1 MCFDFFSLGP
11 LYISECAPKHLRGS
25 LTTLFNLA
33 VVGGQVFASVI
44 CGLFSYL
51 PASYN
56 WRLMLAFGAIPA
68 LIQMV
73 GFMTLPY
80 SPSWLVIKNRKDEAK
95 QVLRDIRQE
104 PPTPEG
110 QEDPVVTEL
119 NEIVEEHET
128 AKEGEHVTL
137 WKLWTTNPPVRR
149 AMILGCSLWAVS
161 QLAGINTIMYYGAV
175 IIRKAGFDGNR
186 SFDIWITVPL
196 FTMQL
201 IGILVCF
208 KIIDL
213 KGRRWTLLTSMSM
226 VATGLFVIAIGF
238 VIGSGNLTAL
248 AMCFYLFSFGLGL
261 STMPYTMNA
270 EIYPTEFR
278 GHCVAQSTAVFWLS
292 NFVVSVTFLSLM
304 RATSEAF
311 TFFLYTGIV
320 IASGIWFYFLVPET
334 SGLSLHEI
342 QALFEN
348 GSNGKKATNNGDDDA
363 SDESSELNNTPVPT
377 YV

>member
-1 MCFDFFSLGP
+1 
-11 LYISECAPKHLRGS
+11 
-25 LTTLFNLA
+25 
-33 VVGGQVFASVI
+33 
-44 CGLFSYL
+44 
-51 PASYN
+51 
-56 WRLMLAFGAIPA
+56 
-68 LIQMV
+68 
-73 GFMTLPY
+73 
-80 SPSWLVIKNRKDEAK
+80 
-95 QVLRDIRQE
+95 
-104 PPTPEG
+104 
-110 QEDPVVTEL
+110 
-119 NEIVEEHET
+119 
-128 AKEGEHVTL
+128 
-137 WKLWTTNPPVRR
+137 
-149 AMILGCSLWAVS
+149 
-161 QLAGINTIMYYGAV
+161 
-175 IIRKAGFDGNR
+175 
-186 SFDIWITVPL
+186 
-196 FTMQL
+196 MQL

-226 VATGLFVIAIGF
+226 VAAGLFAIAIGF